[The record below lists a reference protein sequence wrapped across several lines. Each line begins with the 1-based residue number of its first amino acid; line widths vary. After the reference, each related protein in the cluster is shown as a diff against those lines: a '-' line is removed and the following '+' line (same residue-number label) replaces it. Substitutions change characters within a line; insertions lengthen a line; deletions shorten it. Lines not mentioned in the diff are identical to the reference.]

1 MKILMIID
9 TLTAGGKER
18 RMLELIKGLLQ
29 KKEYDIEVVI
39 LSENIFY
46 DQIFNLNIK
55 VHTLTR
61 KIKKDPLIIINL
73 FKICKKFN
81 PDIIQ
86 SWEPMASVYSLVV
99 AKLLGIKLINA
110 MIVDAPSKLLYKL
123 WIRSKITFPLSDI
136 ISANS
141 YAGLRSYKVPV
152 NKSICVHNG
161 FDFERIKCI
170 ENADLIRKKFNVRTD
185 KVIGMVGSMSKR
197 KDFKTYLLA
206 AKRILEKRIDVTFL
220 AVGSGENYE
229 RYVSMVEDQFKDKI
243 IFTGNQKDVESI
255 INIFNI
261 GVLISENDKYWNEG
275 ISNSILEYMAL
286 GKPVIATDSGGTKE
300 IVVNN
305 KTGFI
310 IQPENVDEL
319 FSKIDYLLDHTDIAQ
334 KMGEKGK
341 CRIQREFSIDKMI
354 SAYEEIYE
362 SILSNKST

>member
-1 MKILMIID
+1 
-9 TLTAGGKER
+9 
-18 RMLELIKGLLQ
+18 
-29 KKEYDIEVVI
+29 
-39 LSENIFY
+39 
-46 DQIFNLNIK
+46 
-55 VHTLTR
+55 
-61 KIKKDPLIIINL
+61 
-73 FKICKKFN
+73 
-81 PDIIQ
+81 
-86 SWEPMASVYSLVV
+86 
-99 AKLLGIKLINA
+99 
-110 MIVDAPSKLLYKL
+110 
-123 WIRSKITFPLSDI
+123 
-136 ISANS
+136 
-141 YAGLRSYKVPV
+141 
-152 NKSICVHNG
+152 
-161 FDFERIKCI
+161 
-170 ENADLIRKKFNVRTD
+170 
-185 KVIGMVGSMSKR
+185 MVGSMSKR

-334 KMGEKGK
+334 EMGENGK
-341 CRIQREFSIDKMI
+341 CRVQTEFSIDKMI